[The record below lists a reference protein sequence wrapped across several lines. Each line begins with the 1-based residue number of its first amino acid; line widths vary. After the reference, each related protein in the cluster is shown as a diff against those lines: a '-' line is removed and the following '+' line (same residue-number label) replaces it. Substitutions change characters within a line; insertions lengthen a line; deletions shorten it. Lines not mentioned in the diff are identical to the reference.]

1 MRKLQK
7 NITRL
12 FAVLFLLSLTY
23 ISKAQEMSYNG
34 NKATATCE
42 VEIVAYPGG
51 DGYYHQIP
59 VFTYQWVCS
68 DIYEKYTSFL
78 RKGVTGNVSVY
89 LVWSRQKDNYGNKEK
104 VEKFLGVINLS
115 DLRKYQS
122 SSLFVKNSK
131 EVSDIFSAY
140 MRYRNELARDR
151 SVDFGKAYF

>member
-1 MRKLQK
+1 MAIITKSQCLLTNGFAQIYTK
-7 NITRL
+7 NTHL
-12 FAVLFLLSLTY
+12 
-23 ISKAQEMSYNG
+23 
-34 NKATATCE
+34 
-42 VEIVAYPGG
+42 
-51 DGYYHQIP
+51 
-59 VFTYQWVCS
+59 
-68 DIYEKYTSFL
+68 FL

-151 SVDFGKAYF
+151 SVDFGRAHF

>member
-1 MRKLQK
+1 MRKLQRA
-7 NITRL
+7 ITRL

-23 ISKAQEMSYNG
+23 ISKAQEMTYNG

-78 RKGVTGNVSVY
+78 KKRRDWQCECISRMVSTK
-89 LVWSRQKDNYGNKEK
+89 RQ
-104 VEKFLGVINLS
+104 
-115 DLRKYQS
+115 LR
-122 SSLFVKNSK
+122 
-131 EVSDIFSAY
+131 
-140 MRYRNELARDR
+140 
-151 SVDFGKAYF
+151 